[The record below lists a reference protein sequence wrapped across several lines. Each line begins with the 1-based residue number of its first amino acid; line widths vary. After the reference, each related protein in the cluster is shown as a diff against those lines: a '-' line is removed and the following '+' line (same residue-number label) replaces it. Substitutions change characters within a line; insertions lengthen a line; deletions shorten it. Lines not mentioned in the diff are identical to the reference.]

1 MYLFV
6 LAINELSL
14 CLQQMLNDNLLP
26 GITLGP
32 NCPPIHSILFD
43 DDLIIYG
50 KVDIIEVQ
58 QISTILQNFCSI
70 SSQMPNWNKSSI
82 LFSKYVDQQTKNHI
96 KNIFLVQYIL
106 PNTIHLGH
114 PIIVNHSDRIQA
126 YDFVYQKLIT
136 KLTTVKANK
145 LNHAGRMTYIQSV
158 LSFIPIFYMA
168 HVLFTKKQHFKL
180 PPSSKIF
187 GGTVSRKKM
196 PPNLSILGGQTKDS
210 GGLSFKNIENRNK
223 SVLLKI
229 AWNIVSEQDP
239 HLTVVLK
246 SKYFHNTSF
255 WKAPQNVTRYL
266 FWASILKIKNTYM
279 MIFFTKFLK
288 EIQLSRITLG
298 HLSRNISTPTCKTHH
313 QTL

>member
-6 LAINELSL
+6 LVINELSL

-43 DDLIIYG
+43 DDLIICG

-114 PIIVNHSDRIQA
+114 PIIVNHSDRIMI
-126 YDFVYQKLIT
+126 LCT
-136 KLTTVKANK
+136 KN
-145 LNHAGRMTYIQSV
+145 
-158 LSFIPIFYMA
+158 
-168 HVLFTKKQHFKL
+168 
-180 PPSSKIF
+180 
-187 GGTVSRKKM
+187 
-196 PPNLSILGGQTKDS
+196 
-210 GGLSFKNIENRNK
+210 
-223 SVLLKI
+223 
-229 AWNIVSEQDP
+229 
-239 HLTVVLK
+239 
-246 SKYFHNTSF
+246 
-255 WKAPQNVTRYL
+255 
-266 FWASILKIKNTYM
+266 
-279 MIFFTKFLK
+279 
-288 EIQLSRITLG
+288 
-298 HLSRNISTPTCKTHH
+298 
-313 QTL
+313 